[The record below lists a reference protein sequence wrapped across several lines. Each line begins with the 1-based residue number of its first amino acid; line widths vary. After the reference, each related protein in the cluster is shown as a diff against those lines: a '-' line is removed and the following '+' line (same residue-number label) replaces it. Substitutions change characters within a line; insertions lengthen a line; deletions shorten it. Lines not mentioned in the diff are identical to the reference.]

1 MKYLQLSL
9 FIVYIYFFRTTI
21 AVSDR
26 KHFDHSK
33 QFLRSYELNEDL
45 HKCYIK
51 VRDDPRL
58 VHMNRLMKLWDDIH
72 VELTHYTTKKL
83 RDQAS
88 QIVKH
93 IDNIKIQHFEQK
105 EIISES
111 TENNETDVDNVNNNI
126 SNPLPKE

>member
-1 MKYLQLSL
+1 M
-9 FIVYIYFFRTTI
+9 
-21 AVSDR
+21 
-26 KHFDHSK
+26 
-33 QFLRSYELNEDL
+33 
-45 HKCYIK
+45 
-51 VRDDPRL
+51 RDDPRL
-58 VHMNRLMKLWDDIH
+58 VHMNRLMKLWYEIH

-88 QIVKH
+88 QIVKR
-93 IDNIKIQHFEQK
+93 IDSMKIQHFEQK